1 MTLDTMSLIC
11 AGGSFTLPKTILT
24 RNEMRSYILTELRNW
39 LCGSKMTVT
48 VDHLIAEDI
57 DISSLTPCTGSI
69 RMYKIV
75 RQFVGFSD
83 GFWGARDIAQVCYG
97 ICANHLQN
105 LSCPFNDET
114 KNMVLGF
121 LDEPLSNGLT
131 VRTLWDHSPF
141 EALRSADPLPED
153 EDDIEVPVS
162 SIEDNIEFVTKCVNL
177 YGLIV
182 GALVVA
188 YCSVV
193 VLM

>member
-11 AGGSFTLPKTILT
+11 AGGSFTLPKSTLT

-39 LCGSKMTVT
+39 LCGTQMTVT

-57 DISSLTPCTGSI
+57 DISSLTECTGSI

-141 EALRSADPLPED
+141 EALRSAEPLPED